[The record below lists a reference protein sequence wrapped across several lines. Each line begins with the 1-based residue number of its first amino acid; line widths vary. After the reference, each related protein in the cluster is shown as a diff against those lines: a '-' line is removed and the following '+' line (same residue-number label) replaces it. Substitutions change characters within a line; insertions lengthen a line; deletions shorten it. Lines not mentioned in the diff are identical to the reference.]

1 MSIIALDLGTT
12 FIKGAVL
19 DLDHLRLHHIQR
31 LPFPD
36 PLPNL
41 PPLFYEVD
49 PGKLIST
56 IRALIANLLIHA
68 PDCEGIVMCTQM
80 HGLVLCTPSGQA
92 ISNVITWQDQ
102 RILGGHP
109 NGKGRERH
117 IF

>member
-1 MSIIALDLGTT
+1 MPIIALDLGTT

-19 DLDHLRLHHIQR
+19 DLDNLRLHHIQR

-49 PGKLIST
+49 PGQLIAT
-56 IRALIANLLIHA
+56 IRALINDLLIHA

-80 HGLVLCTPSGQA
+80 HGLVLCTSSGEA

-102 RILGGHP
+102 RIL
-109 NGKGRERH
+109 
-117 IF
+117 